1 MDEINYQII
10 LSIFIHMKR
19 IIKYKNPKVI
29 AVTGGIG
36 SGQSTVCGLFQN
48 LGCKI
53 IDVDIK
59 AKQIIQKDVLLQ
71 KELKKAFGQEVFF
84 KDGSLNRKHLAHL
97 AFRDEVKT
105 LELNKI
111 IHPRMV
117 SEVIEEME
125 TARFSQRYPLII
137 VDAALIF
144 EISIEKMFDAVIV
157 VFANLNNRIKRVM
170 ERDDLKRAEVLARV
184 RRQIPLEEKRAW
196 ADFVIDNND
205 AIDNLKKQTD
215 KIFENLTD
223 DIQTVKRIRV

>member
-1 MDEINYQII
+1 
-10 LSIFIHMKR
+10 MKR
-19 IIKYKNPKVI
+19 IIKYTNPKVI

-36 SGQSTVCGLFQN
+36 SGQSTVCSFFQN
-48 LGCKI
+48 QGCKI

-71 KELKKAFGQEVFF
+71 KELKKAFSNEIFF
-84 KDGSLNRKHLAHL
+84 KDGSLNRKKLAHL
-97 AFRDEVKT
+97 AFRDEEKT

-125 TARFSQRYPLII
+125 TARFSEKYPLIV
-137 VDAALIF
+137 VDAALIY

-157 VFANLNNRIKRVM
+157 VFTSLKKRIIRVM

-184 RRQIPLEEKRAW
+184 RRQIPLEEKKAW
-196 ADFVIDNND
+196 ADYVLDNNGTTD
-205 AIDNLKKQTD
+205 DLKKQTV
-215 KIFENLTD
+215 KVYEALMS
-223 DIQTVKRIRV
+223 DIKTAKRIRV